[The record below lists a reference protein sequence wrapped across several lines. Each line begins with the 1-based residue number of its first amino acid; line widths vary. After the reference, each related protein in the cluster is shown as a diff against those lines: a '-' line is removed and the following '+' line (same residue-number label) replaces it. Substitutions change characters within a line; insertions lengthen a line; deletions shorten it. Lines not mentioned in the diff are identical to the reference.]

1 MDELI
6 ELRERIEN
14 QDYQAALE
22 IVDELEEM
30 SKEDKLNKIHS
41 YLVILMLHL
50 IKQAAENRTTK
61 SWDRSILNSTSRINR
76 VNKRRKAGGY
86 YADALT
92 LKALI
97 AEAYPEALR
106 EASYEAFEGACTPE
120 EIETKIDPK
129 EIHAL
134 AAMRIEN

>member
-41 YLVILMLHL
+41 YLVTGSG
-50 IKQAAENRTTK
+50 KQN
-61 SWDRSILNSTSRINR
+61 
-76 VNKRRKAGGY
+76 Y
-86 YADALT
+86 
-92 LKALI
+92 
-97 AEAYPEALR
+97 
-106 EASYEAFEGACTPE
+106 
-120 EIETKIDPK
+120 
-129 EIHAL
+129 
-134 AAMRIEN
+134 

>member
-61 SWDRSILNSTSRINR
+61 SWDRSILNSTSRIN
-76 VNKRRKAGGY
+76 
-86 YADALT
+86 
-92 LKALI
+92 I
-97 AEAYPEALR
+97 
-106 EASYEAFEGACTPE
+106 F
-120 EIETKIDPK
+120 KIF
-129 EIHAL
+129 I
-134 AAMRIEN
+134 